1 MSSRIKINIKKILSD
16 IRARASDFELMSKY
30 RLSPEQLDRL
40 LERLVKTRMLR
51 REELKERGPF
61 FDDPANRSLTRRL
74 ARTYL
79 WRPLVIEDLK
89 DPSNRGLV
97 SDLSVMGFRTR
108 GIRAGIGDEKT
119 FAVHSN
125 EFKGGRAINL
135 SAACRWFREVGQDR
149 NLWVAGF
156 QIIHVSDDDLKLI
169 QRIIAYYSQSGDSRE
184 EFERK

>member
-1 MSSRIKINIKKILSD
+1 
-16 IRARASDFELMSKY
+16 
-30 RLSPEQLDRL
+30 
-40 LERLVKTRMLR
+40 MLR

-108 GIRAGIGDEKT
+108 GIRADIGDEKT

-125 EFKGGRAINL
+125 EFKGGRGAINL

-149 NLWVAGF
+149 NLLVAGF

-169 QRIIAYYSQSGDSRE
+169 QRIIAYYSQSGDSRGI
-184 EFERK
+184 